1 MNAHFLTQDT
11 SPMNSSLSGKT
22 VVVIGGSSGIGAAV
36 AKAAAARGAQVVLAG
51 RRLVSGTEN
60 GLRSEPVDVT
70 DAASLQRLFEAVGRF
85 DHLVYTSGPSVRAK
99 PLVDTDL
106 DEAQE
111 NFNVKLWGSL
121 RAIQLAL
128 PFLDERGS
136 ITLTSG
142 QLGRKLAPGQ
152 FIKTGINA
160 ATEAL
165 GKQLA
170 KELAP
175 RRVNVVSP
183 GVIDTPAY
191 AGLAEEQRLAM
202 FVKAGG
208 ALPVG
213 RVGQAEEVAA
223 GYVLAMENGFM
234 TGSVIDIDGG
244 GQL

>member
-1 MNAHFLTQDT
+1 MTT
-11 SPMNSSLSGKT
+11 SLSGKT
-22 VVVIGGSSGIGAAV
+22 VIVIGGSSGIGAAV
-36 AKAAAARGAQVVLAG
+36 AKAATARGAKVVLAG
-51 RRLVSGTEN
+51 RRLVSGVDN
-60 GLRSEPVDVT
+60 GVRSEPVDVT
-70 DAASLQRLFEAVGRF
+70 DPASVQRLFEAVGRF

-99 PLVDTDL
+99 PLMDTDL
-106 DEAQE
+106 EEAQD

-128 PFLDERGS
+128 PFLDEHGS
-136 ITLTSG
+136 ISLTSG
-142 QLGRKLAPGQ
+142 QLGRKVAVGQ

-175 RRVNVVSP
+175 RRVNVISP

-202 FVKAGG
+202 FTKAGSV
-208 ALPVG
+208 LPVG
-213 RVGQAEEVAA
+213 RVGQAEEVAL
-223 GYVLAMENGFM
+223 GYVLAMENGYM
-234 TGSVIDIDGG
+234 TGAVIDIDGG
-244 GQL
+244 GLL

>member
-1 MNAHFLTQDT
+1 MT
-11 SPMNSSLSGKT
+11 SSLNGKT
-22 VVVIGGSSGIGAAV
+22 VIVIGGSSGIGAAV

-51 RRLVSGTEN
+51 RRLTSGVVN

-70 DAASLQRLFEAVGRF
+70 DAGSLQHLFERVGRF
-85 DHLVYTSGPSVRAK
+85 DHLVYTSGPTVRAK
-99 PLVDTDL
+99 TLIETDL
-106 DEAQE
+106 SEAQD

-128 PFLDERGS
+128 PFLDEQGS
-136 ITLTSG
+136 ISLTSG

-202 FVKAGG
+202 FAKAGA

-234 TGSVIDIDGG
+234 TGAVIDIDGG
-244 GQL
+244 GLL

>member
-1 MNAHFLTQDT
+1 MT
-11 SPMNSSLSGKT
+11 SPLSGKT
-22 VVVIGGSSGIGAAV
+22 IIVIGGSSGIGAAV
-36 AKAAAARGAQVVLAG
+36 AKQAVARGAHVVLAG
-51 RRLVSGTEN
+51 RRLSSTVEN
-60 GLRSEPVDVT
+60 GVRSEQVDVT
-70 DAASLQRLFEAVGRF
+70 DAASLQRLFETVGPF
-85 DHLVYTSGPSVRAK
+85 DHLVYTAGPAVQAK
-99 PLVDTDL
+99 TLIETDL
-106 DEAQE
+106 NLAQD

-121 RAIQLAL
+121 RAIQSAL
-128 PFLDERGS
+128 PFLEERGS

-142 QLGRKLAPGQ
+142 QLGRKTVAGQ

-183 GVIDTPAY
+183 GVIDTEAY
-191 AGLAEEQRLAM
+191 AGLSEEQRLAM
-202 FVKAGG
+202 FAKAGG

-223 GYVLAMENGFM
+223 GYVLAMENGFV
-234 TGSVIDIDGG
+234 TGSVIDVDGG
-244 GQL
+244 GLL

>member
-1 MNAHFLTQDT
+1 MT
-11 SPMNSSLSGKT
+11 SSLNGKT
-22 VVVIGGSSGIGAAV
+22 VIVIGGSSGIGAAV

-51 RRLVSGTEN
+51 RRLVSGVEN

-70 DAASLQRLFEAVGRF
+70 DAASLQRLYETVGRF

-99 PLVDTDL
+99 TLIETDL
-106 DEAQE
+106 SEAQE

-128 PFLDERGS
+128 PFLSEHGS
-136 ITLTSG
+136 ISLTSG
-142 QLGRKLAPGQ
+142 QLGRKSVPGQ

-165 GKQLA
+165 VKQLA

-175 RRVNVVSP
+175 RRVNAISP

-191 AGLAEEQRLAM
+191 AGLADDQRLAM
-202 FVKAGG
+202 FAKAGS

-234 TGSVIDIDGG
+234 TGAVIDIDGG
-244 GQL
+244 GLL

>member
-1 MNAHFLTQDT
+1 MT
-11 SPMNSSLSGKT
+11 SPLNGKT
-22 VVVIGGSSGIGAAV
+22 IIVIGGSSGIGAEVARQAV
-36 AKAAAARGAQVVLAG
+36 ARGAHVVLAG
-51 RRLVSGTEN
+51 RRLSSTVEN
-60 GLRSEPVDVT
+60 GVRSEQVDVT
-70 DAASLQRLFEAVGRF
+70 DAASLQRLFETVGPF
-85 DHLVYTSGPSVRAK
+85 DHLVYTAGPAVQAK
-99 PLVDTDL
+99 ALIETDL
-106 DEAQE
+106 NLAQD

-121 RAIQLAL
+121 RAIQSAL
-128 PFLDERGS
+128 PFLAERGS

-142 QLGRKLAPGQ
+142 QLGRKTVAGQ

-183 GVIDTPAY
+183 GVIDTEAY
-191 AGLAEEQRLAM
+191 AGLSDEQRLAM
-202 FVKAGG
+202 FAKAGG

-223 GYVLAMENGFM
+223 GYVLAMENGFI
-234 TGSVIDIDGG
+234 TGSVIDVDGG
-244 GQL
+244 GLL

>member
-1 MNAHFLTQDT
+1 MT
-11 SPMNSSLSGKT
+11 SSLNGKT
-22 VVVIGGSSGIGAAV
+22 IIVIGGSSGIGAAV

-51 RRLVSGTEN
+51 RRLVSGVEN

-70 DAASLQRLFEAVGRF
+70 DAASLQRLYETVGRF

-99 PLVDTDL
+99 TLIETDL
-106 DEAQE
+106 SEAQE

-128 PFLDERGS
+128 PFLSEHGS
-136 ITLTSG
+136 ISLTSG
-142 QLGRKLAPGQ
+142 QLGRKSVAGQ

-165 GKQLA
+165 VKQLA

-175 RRVNVVSP
+175 RRVNAISP

-191 AGLAEEQRLAM
+191 AGLADDQRLAM
-202 FVKAGG
+202 FAKAGG

-234 TGSVIDIDGG
+234 TAAVIDIDGG
-244 GQL
+244 GLL

>member
-1 MNAHFLTQDT
+1 MT
-11 SPMNSSLSGKT
+11 SPLSGKT
-22 VVVIGGSSGIGAAV
+22 IIVIGGSSGIGAAV
-36 AKAAAARGAQVVLAG
+36 AKQAVARGAQVVLAG
-51 RRLVSGTEN
+51 RRLSSTVEN
-60 GLRSEPVDVT
+60 GVRSEPVDVT
-70 DAASLQRLFEAVGRF
+70 DAASLQRLFETVGPF
-85 DHLVYTSGPSVRAK
+85 DHLVYTAGPAVQAK
-99 PLVDTDL
+99 ALIETDL
-106 DEAQE
+106 ALAQD

-121 RAIQLAL
+121 RAIQSAL
-128 PFLDERGS
+128 PFLTEHGS

-142 QLGRKLAPGQ
+142 QLGRKTVAGQ

-183 GVIDTPAY
+183 GVIDTEAY
-191 AGLAEEQRLAM
+191 SGLSEEQRLAM
-202 FVKAGG
+202 FAKAGG

-223 GYVLAMENGFM
+223 GYVLAMENGFI
-234 TGSVIDIDGG
+234 TGSVIDVDGG
-244 GQL
+244 GLL

>member
-1 MNAHFLTQDT
+1 MT
-11 SPMNSSLSGKT
+11 SSLNGKT
-22 VVVIGGSSGIGAAV
+22 VIVIGGSSGIGAAV

-51 RRLVSGTEN
+51 RRLTSGGEN

-70 DAASLQRLFEAVGRF
+70 DAASLQRLFASVGRF

-99 PLVDTDL
+99 NLAETDL
-106 DEAQE
+106 DEAQD
-111 NFNVKLWGSL
+111 NFNVKLWGAL

-128 PFLDERGS
+128 PHLDAHGS
-136 ITLTSG
+136 ISLTSG
-142 QLGRKLAPGQ
+142 QLGRKLVPGQ
-152 FIKTGINA
+152 FIKVGINA

-175 RRVNVVSP
+175 RRVNVICP

-191 AGLAEEQRLAM
+191 AGLDEAQRLAM
-202 FVKAGG
+202 FASVGG
-208 ALPVG
+208 TLPVG
-213 RVGQAEEVAA
+213 RVGQADEVAE

-234 TGSVIDIDGG
+234 TGAVIDINGG
-244 GQL
+244 GLL

>member
-1 MNAHFLTQDT
+1 MA
-11 SPMNSSLSGKT
+11 SSLSGKT
-22 VVVIGGSSGIGAAV
+22 VIVIGGSSGIGAAV
-36 AKAAAARGAQVVLAG
+36 AKAATARGAQVVLAG
-51 RRLVSGTEN
+51 RRLTSGVDN
-60 GLRSEPVDVT
+60 GVRSEPVDVT
-70 DAASLQRLFEAVGRF
+70 NTASLQRLFEAVGRF

-99 PLVDTDL
+99 PLLDTDL
-106 DEAQE
+106 DEAQD
-111 NFNVKLWGSL
+111 NFDVKLWGSL
-121 RAIQLAL
+121 RAIQQAL
-128 PFLDERGS
+128 PFLDEHGS

-175 RRVNVVSP
+175 RRVNVISP

-191 AGLAEEQRLAM
+191 AGLAEEQRQAM
-202 FVKAGG
+202 FAKAGG

-213 RVGQAEEVAA
+213 RVGQADEVAA
-223 GYVLAMENGFM
+223 GYVLAMENGFV
-234 TGSVIDIDGG
+234 TGAVIDIDGG
-244 GQL
+244 GLL